1 MTKSHRVRHLTEHA
15 IECLS
20 CACANIENAAGR
32 KLLQMTDALSSAG
45 VLAAVFIGD
54 SHEHE
59 EIVQFA
65 REAIREQ
72 RTWCNVN
79 GPYRPS
85 HCQTHML
92 ASKAP
97 TSSK

>member
-1 MTKSHRVRHLTEHA
+1 MTRGRVRHLPEHS
-15 IECLS
+15 IRCLS
-20 CACANIENAAGR
+20 CACANVENVAAR

-59 EIVQFA
+59 DIVQFA

-72 RTWCNVN
+72 RVWCRVN
-79 GPYRPS
+79 GSFRPRQ
-85 HCQTHML
+85 CNL
-92 ASKAP
+92 ASKASM
-97 TSSK
+97 SSK